1 MFIEGSQNVRQTV
14 VGKIHSFFGGAFSSG
29 KEALF
34 SGEGGKGVGESTM
47 RCRSQSLTR
56 CF

>member
-29 KEALF
+29 KEAVF